1 MPETLL
7 NICDLKIG
15 FSRPNNYVVAVDGVS
30 FSINRGETF
39 GLLGE
44 SGCGKTLTSL
54 SIMQLLPSAARFMND
69 SQIFLGEQDL
79 LSLPEITLE
88 KIRGRRLAMIFQE
101 PMTALNPVMTIG
113 AQITEVLRVHF
124 GLSGKR
130 AKVSVLQL
138 LKEVELPEPEHQYQR
153 FPHQLSGGMK
163 QRAMIAIALAG
174 KPELLIADEPTTA
187 LDVTIQA
194 QILQLLKKLQQKTG
208 MSILF
213 ISHDLGVLEQMTDR
227 IAVMYAGHLV
237 EEADKKEFF
246 TAPKHPYTK
255 KLFASLPTIEKR
267 AQPLAMIP
275 GSVPPLTQ
283 TFPGCRFVAR
293 CQYAWST
300 CHSVPPRWL
309 PDSSGQHFV
318 RCHLYDPLYANERV
332 GVQYQD
338 RVSKIDEGMVAH
350 TVIET
355 KTILKVTDLQIYFP
369 IQKGI
374 FKRTVGWIKAVD
386 GVSLQI
392 EAGKTLALVGESG
405 CGKTTLAKGIL
416 RLIPTT
422 AGNLSIMNLDVTHLR
437 RSQVKT
443 LRQYAQIIFQDPFSA
458 MNPRM
463 LIGDIIAEGMDAL
476 HIGKNKKERMTRV
489 LQLMHQVGLS
499 EECFYRYP
507 HEFSGGQRQRICIAR
522 ALAVSPKLIIC
533 DEPTSALDVSI
544 QAQILNLLKKLQ
556 REQGLSYLF
565 ITHNMAVVAYLAD
578 QIAVMYRGK
587 IVEQG
592 DAEAIL
598 LHPQHSYTKKLLAAV
613 PNLLAVS

>member
-7 NICDLKIG
+7 NIRNLKIG
-15 FSRPNNYVVAVDGVS
+15 FSRPNQYAVAVDGVS
-30 FSINRGETF
+30 FSLNRGETF

-54 SIMQLLPSAARFMND
+54 SIMQLLPSAARFMDD
-69 SQIFLGEQDL
+69 SQIFLGDQDL
-79 LSLPEITLE
+79 LLLPELKLE
-88 KIRGRRLAMIFQE
+88 KIRGRKIAMIFQE

-124 GLSGKR
+124 GMSGKR
-130 AKVSVLQL
+130 AKKRVLQL

-194 QILQLLKKLQQKTG
+194 QLLELLKSLQQKTG

-213 ISHDLGVLEQMTDR
+213 ISHDLSVLEQMTDR

-237 EEADKKEFF
+237 EEANKKEFF
-246 TAPKHPYTK
+246 TSPKHPYTK

-267 AQPLAMIP
+267 DQPLALIP

-283 TFPGCRFVAR
+283 TFKACRFVER
-293 CQYAWST
+293 CPYAWST
-300 CHSVPPRWL
+300 CHVVPPRWL

-318 RCHLYDPLYANERV
+318 RCHLYDPLYAKEYTGTLLQNKVPEINNKAEI
-332 GVQYQD
+332 QT
-338 RVSKIDEGMVAH
+338 E
-350 TVIET
+350 IET
-355 KTILKVTDLQIYFP
+355 KTILKVSDLKIYFP

-374 FKRTVGWIKAVD
+374 FKRTIGWIKAVD
-386 GVSLQI
+386 GVSLRI
-392 EAGKTLALVGESG
+392 EAGQTLALVGESG
-405 CGKTTLAKGIL
+405 CGKSTLAKGIL

-422 AGNLSIMNLDVTHLR
+422 AGNLSIMNLDITHLR

-443 LRQYAQIIFQDPFSA
+443 LREHAQIIFQDPFSA

-463 LIGDIIAEGMDAL
+463 LIGDIIAEGIDSLL
-476 HIGKNKKERMTRV
+476 HKSKKERTARV
-489 LQLMHQVGLS
+489 LQLIQQVGLS

-578 QIAVMYRGK
+578 QIAVMYQGK

-592 DAEAIL
+592 DAETIL
-598 LHPQHSYTKKLLAAV
+598 LRPQHSYTKKLLAAV
-613 PNLLAVS
+613 PTLVSEV